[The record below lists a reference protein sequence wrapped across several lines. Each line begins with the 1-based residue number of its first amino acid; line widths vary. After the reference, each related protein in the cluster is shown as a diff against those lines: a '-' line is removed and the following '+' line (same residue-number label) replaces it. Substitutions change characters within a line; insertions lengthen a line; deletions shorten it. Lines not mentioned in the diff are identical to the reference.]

1 MTYIEKISDNENVIA
16 SYFEGLFYGD
26 IQKLERSF
34 ATEAYLYG
42 DIKGEAYVKNLND
55 YLEGVAGRKSPH
67 ELGEDFRM
75 EILSVEVTG
84 RVAVARLHVPMLG
97 YNYCDYLALSK
108 INDEWKIVNKLF
120 VHVE

>member
-1 MTYIEKISDNENVIA
+1 MTYIEKISDIENVIA

-97 YNYCDYLALSK
+97 YNYYDYLALSK

>member
-1 MTYIEKISDNENVIA
+1 MTYIEKISDIENVIA

>member
-1 MTYIEKISDNENVIA
+1 MKYTEKINDIETVITG
-16 SYFEGLFYGD
+16 YFEGLFYGD
-26 IQKLERSF
+26 IQKLGRSF

-42 DIKGEAYVKNLND
+42 DIRGEAYLKNLKD
-55 YLEGVAGRKSPH
+55 YLEGVAARKSPH

-84 RVAVARLHVPMLG
+84 KVAVARLHVPMLG
-97 YNYCDYLALSK
+97 YNYYDHLALSK
-108 INDEWKIVNKLF
+108 INGEWKIVNKLF